1 MEPAVDNNSELLPN
15 SRIAIIGAGITG
27 LSAAYYLHRQ
37 RPDLQ
42 ISVLESS
49 SQAGGILQTTRRQ
62 GFLIERGPDMFIT
75 RDSDALKLCE
85 ELGFADL
92 SLIHI

>member
-1 MEPAVDNNSELLPN
+1 MKSTVDINSELMPN
-15 SRIAIIGAGITG
+15 SRIAIVGAGITG

-42 ISVLESS
+42 ISILESS
-49 SQAGGILQTTRRQ
+49 SQAGGILQPTHRK

-75 RDSDALKLCE
+75 RDSDAL
-85 ELGFADL
+85 
-92 SLIHI
+92 IN